1 MAKSYE
7 SLKHINMKLTRRSFL
22 AAGVAG
28 VASAGLPG
36 FVKAAAEPDTVS
48 STSIPPS
55 TGVKGRPKLC
65 VSTYS
70 LQSFRRDPDGI
81 EKSII
86 QAADFGVD
94 AVDILHRSMPTED
107 NAYCQKIKQL
117 AYRNGIALACLS
129 IHQDFVDPHPE
140 YRQRMVEHTIRC
152 LELAYNMGIPVIRLN
167 SGTWGTTGSFNDL
180 MKARGIEAV
189 IEGYTEDDGFGWV
202 QDCIYKCI
210 PTAEKC
216 GVIMALENHWGIAGT
231 PEGMIRIKNS
241 VGSEWLKFLLDTGN
255 FLEDPYDK
263 IAKVLPDCV
272 FISCKTYQ
280 GGGTWY
286 SLDLDYDRIIK
297 QFYDADYRGYIT
309 LEFEGK
315 ADPVQSCIESLNLFK
330 KYINKYYTDYPIK

>member
-1 MAKSYE
+1 
-7 SLKHINMKLTRRSFL
+7 MKLSRRSFL
-22 AAGVAG
+22 AAGAGSIAG
-28 VASAGLPG
+28 VVSGAGLSG
-36 FVKAAAEPDTVS
+36 LTKAASLESASPVTAKKAA
-48 STSIPPS
+48 
-55 TGVKGRPKLC
+55 GVKGRPKLC
-65 VSTYS
+65 ISTYS

-81 EKSII
+81 EKSILT
-86 QAADFGVD
+86 AADFGID
-94 AVDILHRSMPTED
+94 AVDILHRSMPSED
-107 NAYCQKIKQL
+107 NAYCQKLKQT
-117 AYRNGIALACLS
+117 AYRNGVALACLS

-180 MKARGIEAV
+180 MKARGIEPL
-189 IEGYTEDDGFGWV
+189 IEGYTLDDGFGWV

-216 GVIMALENHWGIAGT
+216 GVVMALENHWGIAGT

-241 VGSEWLKFLLDTGN
+241 VNSDWLKFLLDTGN

-263 IAKVLPDCV
+263 IEQVIKDCAFV
-272 FISCKTYQ
+272 SCKTYQ

-297 QFYDADYRGYIT
+297 IFYDADYRGYIT

-315 ADPVQSCIESLNLFK
+315 ADPVQASVESLNLFRK
-330 KYINKYYTDYPIK
+330 CIDKYYTDYPVK

>member
-1 MAKSYE
+1 
-7 SLKHINMKLTRRSFL
+7 MKLTRRSFL

-28 VASAGLPG
+28 AASASLPS
-36 FVKAAAEPDTVS
+36 FVKAAADS
-48 STSIPPS
+48 SPTNLANV
-55 TGVKGRPKLC
+55 TGTVKGRPKLC

-70 LQSFRRDPDGI
+70 LQSFRRDPEGI
-81 EKSII
+81 EKCITT
-86 QAADFGVD
+86 AADFGID
-94 AVDILHRSMPTED
+94 AVDILHRSMPSED
-107 NAYCQKIKQL
+107 NAYCQKLKQI

-129 IHQDFVDPHPE
+129 IHQDFVDPKPE

-152 LELAYNMGIPVIRLN
+152 MELAYNMGIPAIRLN
-167 SGTWGTTGSFNDL
+167 SGTWGTTGSFDNL
-180 MKARGIEAV
+180 MKAKGIEPV

-216 GVIMALENHWGIAGT
+216 GVVMALENHWGIAGT

-241 VGSEWLKFLLDTGN
+241 VSSDWLKFLLDTGN
-255 FLEDPYDK
+255 FLENPYSK
-263 IAKVLPDCV
+263 IEKVLPDCI

-297 QFYDADYRGYIT
+297 LFYDNNYRGYIT

-315 ADPVQSCIESLNLFK
+315 AEPIQASIDSLNLFK
-330 KYINKYYTDYPIK
+330 KGIDKYYKDYPVK